1 MRRRRCAT
9 RDSLWNRPTER
20 ARRRVKSKRRA
31 SKSQSNFSWDKCAH
45 FRCDTANLQRLI
57 HAKHRDSLSLKCRA
71 YEPMKRCPA
80 ARRRGQTAFAGCS
93 ARPSARLPRPTAR
106 AKPFDCVQVSLLRRP
121 DDHRRN
127 VRWRETNAPTIAEDQ
142 DRHLMTVGASR
153 LEAVPAVDGRQW
165 RRLFDEP
172 FRRRVGQRRHEN
184 RTDRRKG
191 LPDAGRRQGRH
202 VRLHREI
209 LQPRIRTPIWLCH

>member
-9 RDSLWNRPTER
+9 RDSLWSRPTER
-20 ARRRVKSKRRA
+20 ARRRVKSKRRT
-31 SKSQSNFSWDKCAH
+31 SESQSNFSWDKCAH

-106 AKPFDCVQVSLLRRP
+106 PKPLRLRASVLVAP
-121 DDHRRN
+121 ADHRRN

-153 LEAVPAVDGRQW
+153 LEAVPAADGRQW

-172 FRRRVGQRRHEN
+172 FRRRVGQCRDGKLLLVVEK
-184 RTDRRKG
+184 RTAQQKG
-191 LPDAGRRQGRH
+191 LPYSGRR
-202 VRLHREI
+202 
-209 LQPRIRTPIWLCH
+209 